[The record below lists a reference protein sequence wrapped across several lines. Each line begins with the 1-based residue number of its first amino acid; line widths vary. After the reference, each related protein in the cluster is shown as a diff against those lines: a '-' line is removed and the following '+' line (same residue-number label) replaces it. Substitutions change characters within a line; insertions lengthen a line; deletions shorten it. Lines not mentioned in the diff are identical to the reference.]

1 MKTNNQLKN
10 ENAIT
15 LIALVITIV
24 VLLILAGVTI
34 ASLTGDN
41 GILTRA
47 SDAKIETAVGA
58 VKEALKL
65 EQGEKRINEEE
76 LTPETLLTEGK
87 VQRTVQQGEDG
98 NYYMYYALKEDAV
111 EGMEGLGK
119 GNITELKDIFL
130 IDDNLNVKYIA
141 NNGKEYGDNINN
153 KILED
158 ETEIRFANKSFSEYV
173 SKISGVTEEEMKFK
187 WMKEQTSLTITDT
200 SVSSLQDLVFFP
212 NLISLT
218 LGEYGSNV
226 PPITTMNGIEN
237 CTKLKELFVIY
248 GPDKDYSALSKLN
261 NLENFTRFA
270 GTDYNDI
277 IEGLKQCRN
286 LKAITIRNSKIK
298 DMKIISKLNLNNLV
312 YLNLSI
318 NQIDKIQ
325 GIENCTNIERLVLS
339 DNQITKIENIDHLN
353 NLNELYLENNN
364 IQDITPLSENTS
376 LLNLNLLGNVN
387 IDGNRNNY
395 TGERLEALNKIGE
408 ILDRGGTINIDVD
421 KLGLFTNY
429 RKLHLNLQ
437 NLSTLEP
444 LEGLT
449 QLVELH
455 LTNNQITLEDIKS
468 QEILKSMTNLQ
479 SLNLTNNN
487 ITNITAINS
496 LKNLRN
502 LYIGGVN
509 NKINLKEIEDIIS
522 NLNLLNVSTES
533 LKTINNCDSN
543 KITKLNLIVSSLTEL
558 PDLSRFVKLK
568 TLSLQQNP
576 NISNFETI
584 SQITSLESLSLS
596 ANNLHGRMID
606 FSRLTNLTNL
616 NLSGNTLWSEDL
628 ENLKALKNNSNLTI
642 NLSNNSIID
651 ATALLVL
658 NPNTKINLSGNINL
672 SPDSINELKAH
683 FGNNVTF

>member
-1 MKTNNQLKN
+1 MKIRNKSKN
-10 ENAIT
+10 EKAIT
-15 LIALVITIV
+15 LIALVIIII

-98 NYYMYYALKEDAV
+98 NYYMYYALKDKSY

-158 ETEIRFANKSFSEYV
+158 ETEIRFASKSFSEYV

-187 WMKEQTSLTITDT
+187 WMKEQTSLTIADS
-200 SVSSLQDLVFFP
+200 SVDSLQDLVFFP

-218 LGEYGSNV
+218 LGEYGNNI

-237 CTKLKELFVIY
+237 CTKLQSLSIIN
-248 GPDKDYSALSKLN
+248 GPDKDYSAVSLLS
-261 NLENFTRFA
+261 NLTSFIRRGGN
-270 GTDYNDI
+270 DYDDI
-277 IEGLKQCRN
+277 IKYLKNCRN
-286 LKAITIRNSKIK
+286 LRELTIGGQKITDMSNISECKYLVRLNLINNQISKIK
-298 DMKIISKLNLNNLV
+298 GLESMINLEFLGLN
-312 YLNLSI
+312 
-318 NQIDKIQ
+318 
-325 GIENCTNIERLVLS
+325 
-339 DNQITKIENIDHLN
+339 DNYITKIEGLE
-353 NLNELYLENNN
+353 NLTNLKILYLDNNN
-364 IQDITPLSENTS
+364 VEDITPLSINSSSLTYLS
-376 LLNLNLLGNVN
+376 LLNNQQ
-387 IDGNRNNY
+387 IDGNKNNY

-408 ILDRGGTINIDVD
+408 ILDRGGIINIDVD

-429 RKLHLNLQ
+429 RKLNLNLQ

-543 KITKLNLIVSSLTEL
+543 KITKLNLIASSLTEL

-584 SQITSLESLSLS
+584 SQITSLESLSLV

-628 ENLKALKNNSNLTI
+628 ENLKALKNNNNLTI
-642 NLSNNSIID
+642 DLSNNSIID
-651 ATALLVL
+651 ATALLEL

-672 SPDSINELKAH
+672 SADSKDKLKAH